1 MLRQLIDLLIKVEE
15 ARVYGEEVKIH
26 TDNPVRLTIVINEDS
41 PDGGLTEEL
50 YNMSDEEV
58 EEDWGV
64 IHIGDIRVEWM
75 TLPKEEF

>member
-1 MLRQLIDLLIKVEE
+1 MLRQLINLLTKVEE
-15 ARVYGEEVKIH
+15 ARTYGEEVRIQ
-26 TDNPVRLTIVINEDS
+26 TDSPVRLTIVINEDS

-64 IHIGDIRVEWM
+64 IYIGDIRVEWM
-75 TLPKEEF
+75 TLPKEDF